1 MSGYKKVIKSFISAV
16 LTVLARALAVV
27 LNRFNIDIRKIHDS
41 FYQYGFHFIRRHYEV
56 PIPEEDD
63 LAYERN
69 LQLVGIDMNDDLQA
83 KFLNDVIL
91 KYKNE
96 FNKFPIHETDNP
108 QQFYLVNGNFMA
120 GDANTYYSLIHYLK
134 PKTIIEIGSGN
145 STLLAIHAID
155 KNMEEATGEGEYNCS
170 LISIDAYPRKSL
182 LEVKDHL
189 KELKKY
195 KVQEV
200 ELDYFNQLVSG
211 DILFIDSSHVLRSG
225 GDVWWEYCEILPRLK
240 KGVYVHVHDIS
251 LPKPYHRVYY
261 DTYRYYNEQYL
272 LQALL
277 TYSSKFEVIW
287 ASTYFFDKYPEKL
300 ACLSPEYELMREAYP
315 LAEPSSFWIRVK

>member
-1 MSGYKKVIKSFISAV
+1 MSGLKNFIKSFISIIF
-16 LTVLARALAVV
+16 TILARALVIGFD
-27 LNRFNIDIRKIHDS
+27 RFNLDIKKIHDI
-41 FYQYGFHFIRRHYEV
+41 FYQSGFHFINRHYEV

-69 LQLVGIDMNDDLQA
+69 SQLVGIDMNDNQQR

-91 KYKNE
+91 KYKHE
-96 FNKFPIHETDNP
+96 FNEFPIHKTDNP
-108 QQFYLVNGNFMA
+108 QQFYLVNSNFMA
-120 GDANTYYSLIHYLK
+120 GDGNAYYSLIRYLK

-155 KNMEEATGEGEYNCS
+155 KNMEESAGEVGYNCN
-170 LISIDAYPRKSL
+170 LISIEPYPRVSL
-182 LEVKDHL
+182 LEVKDRL
-189 KELKKY
+189 KELKIC

-251 LPKPYHRVYY
+251 LPKPYPRVYFDNY
-261 DTYRYYNEQYL
+261 SYYNEQYL

-277 TYSSKFEVIW
+277 CYNSKFEVMF
-287 ASTYFFDKYPEKL
+287 AGTYFFDKYSEKL
-300 ACLSPEYELMREAYP
+300 ACLSPEYERMREAYP